1 MDRVTPSSLPNAA
14 KGYGGKD
21 KKVAGCRRA
30 ARGQEARRMSVPES
44 SNGSPTE
51 LLASGF
57 RRADV
62 VRLVTQCLHSLGY
75 EAQSMLPRPSI
86 AAHAHAHA
94 HAHVHM
100 CMHMH
105 AQRTPSP
112 PRLPRSAL
120 RRSSLT
126 SRACSAGRSPSRAS
140 APPYCMASGA
150 QLMRSSQT
158 YTFPTRRA
166 GACVSWCTGSTT
178 SSDSRLAAVP
188 LVPSHSLSLVHHSN
202 RPGDSSHSNHG
213 KTQSH

>member
-1 MDRVTPSSLPNAA
+1 
-14 KGYGGKD
+14 
-21 KKVAGCRRA
+21 
-30 ARGQEARRMSVPES
+30 MSVPES
-44 SNGSPTE
+44 SNGSPAE

-86 AAHAHAHA
+86 AA
-94 HAHVHM
+94 

-105 AQRTPSP
+105 MLHVHVHAQVCTTHPSP
-112 PRLPRSAL
+112 PRLPRSAP

-140 APPYCMASGA
+140 VPPYCMASGA

-188 LVPSHSLSLVHHSN
+188 LVPSHSLSLAHHSN
-202 RPGDSSHSNHG
+202 RPWASSHSNH
-213 KTQSH
+213 

>member
-1 MDRVTPSSLPNAA
+1 
-14 KGYGGKD
+14 
-21 KKVAGCRRA
+21 
-30 ARGQEARRMSVPES
+30 MSAPES

-86 AAHAHAHA
+86 AAACACTCTCAHMR
-94 HAHVHM
+94 M

-150 QLMRSSQT
+150 QLMRSSQA

-188 LVPSHSLSLVHHSN
+188 LVPSHSLSLAHHSN
-202 RPGDSSHSNHG
+202 RPGDSSHSNH
-213 KTQSH
+213 